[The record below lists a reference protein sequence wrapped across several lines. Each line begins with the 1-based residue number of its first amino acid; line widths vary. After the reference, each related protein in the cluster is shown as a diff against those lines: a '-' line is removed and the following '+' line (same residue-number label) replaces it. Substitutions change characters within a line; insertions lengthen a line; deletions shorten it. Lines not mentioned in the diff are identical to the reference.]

1 MLSCKHYDILELCCI
16 YKLAIKVQLGNGQLI
31 QGIAINLVNNA
42 NNEECIRLQLSA
54 GLNRVT
60 QDIELAKIHN
70 IEALVK
76 NPHFDRVI
84 FSDS

>member
-16 YKLAIKVQLGNGQLI
+16 YNLAIKVQLSTGKLI
-31 QGIAINLVNNA
+31 QGVAINLVNNA
-42 NNEECIRLQLSA
+42 NNEECIRLQLNA

-60 QDIELAKIHN
+60 QDIELARIYS

-76 NPHFDRVI
+76 NPHFDYVS
-84 FSDS
+84 FVDS